1 MNTTLLVVRHAQT
14 LSNITGRYMGWID
27 EDLSEEGVWQA
38 ERLSQRLSRWPIAA
52 VYSSPLKRTA
62 RTAEIVAAPHS
73 LPVQRLEELGEIR
86 LGAWEGMFADEIE
99 AKFLNLWRAWK
110 RDPSDIQMPG
120 GESLSQVQQR
130 AIAAF
135 KSITQVNQG
144 QQVLMVTHDIIVRLL
159 VAYCLNV
166 NTSIYRRLEVANA
179 SLTVIQVING
189 DCRLRLLN
197 DTGHLEGKP

>member
-1 MNTTLLVVRHAQT
+1 
-14 LSNITGRYMGWID
+14 
-27 EDLSEEGVWQA
+27 
-38 ERLSQRLSRWPIAA
+38 
-52 VYSSPLKRTA
+52 
-62 RTAEIVAAPHS
+62 
-73 LPVQRLEELGEIR
+73 
-86 LGAWEGMFADEIE
+86 MFAEEIE

-120 GESLSQVQQR
+120 GESLAQVQQR

-144 QQVLMVTHDIIVRLL
+144 QQVLMVTHDVVVRLL

-166 NTSIYRRLEVANA
+166 SSSIYRRLEVANA
-179 SLTVIQVING
+179 SLSGIQVING

-197 DTGHLEGKP
+197 DTGHLGS